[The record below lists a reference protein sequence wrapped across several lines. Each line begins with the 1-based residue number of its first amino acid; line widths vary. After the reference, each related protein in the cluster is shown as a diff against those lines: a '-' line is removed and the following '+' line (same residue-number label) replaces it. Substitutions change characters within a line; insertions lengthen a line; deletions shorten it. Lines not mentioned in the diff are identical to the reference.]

1 MTLNLAELSAHI
13 KALSDVDFG
22 AGGPDEWSPA
32 AEKAALYLRHLR
44 DQIEDQAKEP
54 QS

>member
-22 AGGPDEWSPA
+22 AGGPEEWSREAGDA
-32 AEKAALYLRHLR
+32 ANYLRELR
-44 DQIEDQAKEP
+44 KQIEDQTKEP
-54 QS
+54 T